1 LIEPLVAI
9 RAIDFASAI
18 LIAGAALFSVLV
30 AEPVWHRSD
39 ALWTSWLTP
48 YRKQIARLVWVSLVL
63 MIAAGVARLA
73 LVAADIA
80 GESWIDVIADGMAW
94 SVLNETQFG
103 SVSQLRSLLSTLL
116 AGLLLLSGRG
126 QGRTANWCRV
136 LIALTGALLLGS
148 LAWTG
153 HASGASG
160 VSADVHLGSDVLH
173 ILAAGAWVGGL
184 LPLWLFLQRVGLT
197 PDSERIAVCV
207 QVLRRFSNLG
217 VASVATLLAS
227 GFINTWFLTDHLR
240 GLLGTDYGR
249 LLQIKIGLFLAMLC
263 LAALHRFRL
272 LKSITLGEDPSNV
285 HPSFQRLRQLQRN
298 TALEIALGFAIIVI
312 VGALGAMPPAG
323 HVH

>member
-1 LIEPLVAI
+1 LTDPLVAV

-18 LIAGAALFSVLV
+18 LIAGAAVFSILV

-39 ALWTSWLTP
+39 ALWASWITP
-48 YRKQIARLVWVSLVL
+48 YRKQIQRIVWLSLGL
-63 MIAAGVARLA
+63 MIASGVVRVV

-80 GESWIDVIADGMAW
+80 GESWIDVIVDGTAW

-103 SVSQLRSLLSTLL
+103 IVSQLRLLLSAVL
-116 AGLLLLSGRG
+116 AGLLLSKQR
-126 QGRTANWCRV
+126 QVPTAAWCRV
-136 LIALTGALLLGS
+136 LIALAGALLLGS
-148 LAWTG
+148 LALTG
-153 HASGASG
+153 HASAASG
-160 VSADVHLGSDVLH
+160 AGADVHLLSDVLH
-173 ILAAGAWVGGL
+173 VLAAGAWVGGL
-184 LPLWLFLQRVGLT
+184 VPLALFVHQVART
-197 PDSERIAVCV
+197 PDNERIALCA

-263 LAALHRFRL
+263 LAAVNRLRL
-272 LKSITLGEDPSNV
+272 LRRIPRDDDPSSMHGSV
-285 HPSFQRLRQLQRN
+285 QTLRQLQRS
-298 TALEIALGFAIIVI
+298 TALEIALGSGVIYI
-312 VGALGAMPPAG
+312 VGMLGMTSPAG